1 MMHSAGTGPTLREME
16 RHVTR
21 VLTQLADP
29 VWARGAQAY
38 FKQSDDMAVLGV
50 KTPSVRSLVRDVERA
65 VRGTWDVA
73 DAIVFCDRLSRRR
86 HHEQKMVGVLVLGR
100 FHARFPRTL
109 YGTAKRWITAGR
121 FRNWAAIERFPES
134 KRRQLLRRTRG

>member
-1 MMHSAGTGPTLREME
+1 ME